1 MPKGYRGK
9 MSLWFYSA
17 FVLFMV
23 PMGSVLGANVAC
35 QEVRYQYS
43 AQGMDVYEVPLTP
56 QKGMSDFLGA
66 CRQAQN
72 CIHETLLACIQEVP
86 GSNPVLI

>member
-17 FVLFMV
+17 FLLLMV
-23 PMGSVLGANVAC
+23 PMRSVLGANVPPC
-35 QEVRYQYS
+35 QAVRYQYS

-56 QKGMSDFLGA
+56 QEGKFFGGLPANSFNSL
-66 CRQAQN
+66 N
-72 CIHETLLACIQEVP
+72 FETCILKNS
-86 GSNPVLI
+86 GSL

>member
-17 FVLFMV
+17 ILLLMV
-23 PMGSVLGANVAC
+23 PQRSVSGANVAC

-56 QKGMSDFLGA
+56 RKGKIFEA
-66 CRQAQN
+66 CRRPTCEALSGLWFLA
-72 CIHETLLACIQEVP
+72 IFEDMLL
-86 GSNPVLI
+86 